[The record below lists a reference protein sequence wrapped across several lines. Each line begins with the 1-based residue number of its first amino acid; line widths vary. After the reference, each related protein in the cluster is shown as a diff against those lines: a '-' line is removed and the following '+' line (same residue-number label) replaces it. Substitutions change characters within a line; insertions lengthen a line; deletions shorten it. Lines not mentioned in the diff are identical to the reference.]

1 MKDQYISVLGE
12 TVVKLETIYGMKNI
26 VDGTRVSDM
35 SMRDIVQYYNDVIRA
50 QSKEALTALNAK
62 AGRELAILSY
72 VSQRMTYFNKKRL
85 DFSHY
90 PNMKTVANVL
100 IGFTNYKKISE
111 RTIRNINK
119 IISLLVDIDEKY
131 INYRNGLSYRYLR
144 IFVIHVM
151 FGNYCNASIIADFIL
166 HQFIIKEDLR

>member
-12 TVVKLETIYGMKNI
+12 TVVKLETVYGMKNA
-26 VDGTRVSDM
+26 VDGTRISDM
-35 SMRDIVQYYNDVIRA
+35 SMRDIVQYYNEVIRT
-50 QSKEALTALNAK
+50 QSKEALVALNAK

-119 IISLLVDIDEKY
+119 IISLLVVSSVPFSKKRVVKSGYKLYPNSLIALAHCITVAWSYKY
-131 INYRNGLSYRYLR
+131 
-144 IFVIHVM
+144 
-151 FGNYCNASIIADFIL
+151 
-166 HQFIIKEDLR
+166 

>member
-12 TVVKLETIYGMKNI
+12 TVVKLETVYGMKNA
-26 VDGTRVSDM
+26 VDGTRISDM
-35 SMRDIVQYYNDVIRA
+35 SMRDIVQYYNDVIRT
-50 QSKEALTALNAK
+50 QSKEALVALNAK

-119 IISLLVDIDEKY
+119 IISLLVDIDEKFV
-131 INYRNGLSYRYLR
+131 NYRNGLSYRYLR
-144 IFVIHVM
+144 I
-151 FGNYCNASIIADFIL
+151 ASIIADFIL